1 MDTAKNKCVWAYQCG
16 EGGCEECCEHY
27 YPLDGS
33 VEEQE
38 YEGILRELMV
48 YSCFG
53 LYAKNMEELEKERYK
68 RFTSPGTQ
76 RSGQEA

>member
-38 YEGILRELMV
+38 YEGILREDTA
-48 YSCFG
+48 
-53 LYAKNMEELEKERYK
+53 LYQAYADTE
-68 RFTSPGTQ
+68 G
-76 RSGQEA
+76 